1 MTTIESLPSASM
13 RAITELSAAAVAK
26 FRTAILP
33 IYGSTPRGIP
43 IHIGTAIALDWNL
56 QKLLLTAAHVIDN
69 NELSSLYVG
78 GADLTLLEMNF
89 LTSSKSGQD
98 RIHDHYD
105 FAIGRI
111 PPQTL
116 KALDGISFIS
126 ESDICTAS
134 HEPAGTTYTIVG
146 YPNSKNKKTNA
157 TKRLVYTEQAHYS
170 DVARTNQT
178 LSQELNLSHTTH
190 IFMNYNAKHSRD
202 AQGQRVNSIQLKGMS
217 GGPVFNI
224 GVLPDPSVLGG
235 CRHPDPCLVG
245 LFTEFHRNQKTM
257 IATRVQSILR
267 AVSQRLLE

>member
-1 MTTIESLPSASM
+1 MTMIDSLPGAAM

-33 IYGSTPRGIP
+33 IYGDSQRGTPV
-43 IHIGTAIALDWNL
+43 HIGTAIALDWNR

-69 NELSSLYVG
+69 NEFSSLYVG
-78 GADLTLLEMNF
+78 GADPIPLEMEF

-98 RIHDHYD
+98 RSQDHYD

-116 KALDGISFIS
+116 KALEGISFIP
-126 ESDICTAS
+126 ESDVCTTS
-134 HEPAGTTYTIVG
+134 SEPDGTTYTVAG

-157 TKRLVYTEQAHYS
+157 TKRVLHAELLHYT

-178 LSQELNLSHTTH
+178 LAEKLNLSKTTH
-190 IFMNYNAKHSRD
+190 IFMNYDRRHSLD
-202 AQGQRVNSIQLKGMS
+202 AQGRRVNSPRLKGLS

-224 GVLPDPSVLGG
+224 GVLSDPSVLSG
-235 CRHPDPCLVG
+235 CRHPDPCVIG
-245 LFTEFHRNQKTM
+245 LLTEYHQDQKTI
-257 IATRVQSILR
+257 IATRVQTILGVVR
-267 AVSQRLLE
+267 ELLLQ